1 MTKFYL
7 LKKNLF
13 FIISFLILF
22 GSFYFFI
29 NFKEVIAAH
38 DRQVYKLETDR
49 AYKTAIHIKSKIIEN
64 CLNINQKPTPK
75 SFEKISNIL
84 SYFVNDEFRYV
95 YIVKQ
100 EKDGFF
106 RYIADGSSGS
116 EKADF
121 KQKFMPVFEKLWNR
135 AIKDQKDTYE
145 LQSRAEGIWLTYLSP
160 SVVDGHIKCILV
172 LDISIEEYQ
181 KFNKLIVPLSGFL
194 NKFLLFLFIVFL
206 VVALQGVLFYN
217 QYKNRVIDSL
227 TKLYNRHYLSE
238 IIKELKKDKISIMMI
253 DIDYFKAINDKY
265 GHVAG
270 DTVLAS
276 IAKKIVANI
285 RVEDIAIRYGGEE
298 FLIIVKSKDK
308 IATSIAKRIRENIYN
323 TPIRINEKESIK
335 ISVSIGLNLKVDLYE
350 NIKDAIKKADEM
362 LYQAK
367 QNGRNRVE
375 IFGSSTLF

>member
-29 NFKEVIAAH
+29 NFKEVIVAH

-64 CLNINQKPTPK
+64 YLNINQKPTPK

-270 DTVLAS
+270 DTVIAS

>member
-13 FIISFLILF
+13 FIISFLILA
-22 GSFYFFI
+22 GSLYFFI

-49 AYKTAIHIKSKIIEN
+49 ANKTAIHIKSKIIEN

>member
-64 CLNINQKPTPK
+64 YLNINQKPTPK